1 MVNLDKGIHMEISQI
16 SNQTLSTYSTQRNQN
31 PSGNFELE
39 LEKASQKKLWGTNAD
54 GSQTAF
60 YKADEK
66 GNYIV
71 KHTDKNGNESQ
82 KIINANNVNPTNANS
97 DEMYALNLKENN
109 KAGFEDTVLKVA
121 MSEAKS
127 RLENEYRG
135 IFSKDTKL
143 DSKALISDIIA
154 QSSSNWDYENKAKWQ
169 NFLELLG

>member
-1 MVNLDKGIHMEISQI
+1 MEISQI
-16 SNQTLSTYSTQRNQN
+16 SNQTLSTYSTQKNQN
-31 PSGNFELE
+31 SSRNFELE

-82 KIINANNVNPTNANS
+82 KIINANDVNPTNANS
-97 DEMYALNLKENN
+97 DEMCALNLKENN
-109 KAGFEDTVLKVA
+109 KASFEDTVLKVA

-127 RLENEYRG
+127 RVENEYRG
-135 IFSKDTKL
+135 TFSKDTKL
-143 DSKALISDIIA
+143 DWKVLISDIIA

>member
-1 MVNLDKGIHMEISQI
+1 MEISQI

-60 YKADEK
+60 YKADKK

-71 KHTDKNGNESQ
+71 KHTDKNGNES
-82 KIINANNVNPTNANS
+82 
-97 DEMYALNLKENN
+97 EMYVYALNLKENN
-109 KAGFEDTVLKVA
+109 KASFEDTVLKVA

-127 RLENEYRG
+127 RVENEYRG
-135 IFSKDTKL
+135 TFSKDTKL

>member
-1 MVNLDKGIHMEISQI
+1 MEISQI

-31 PSGNFELE
+31 PSRNFELE

-54 GSQTAF
+54 GSQTVF

-71 KHTDKNGNESQ
+71 KYTDKNGNESQ
-82 KIINANNVNPTNANS
+82 KIINANDVNPTNANS
-97 DEMYALNLKENN
+97 DEMCALNLKENN
-109 KAGFEDTVLKVA
+109 KASFEDTVLKVA

-127 RLENEYRG
+127 RVENEYRG
-135 IFSKDTKL
+135 TFSKDTKL
-143 DSKALISDIIA
+143 DWKVLISDIIA
-154 QSSSNWDYENKAKWQ
+154 QSSSNWDYENKVKWQ

>member
-1 MVNLDKGIHMEISQI
+1 MKISQI
-16 SNQTLSTYSTQRNQN
+16 LNQTLSTYSTQKNQN
-31 PSGNFELE
+31 PSGNFKLE
-39 LEKASQKKLWGTNAD
+39 LEKASQKKLWGINAD

-82 KIINANNVNPTNANS
+82 KIINANDVNPTNANS
-97 DEMYALNLKENN
+97 DEMCALNLKENS
-109 KAGFEDTVLKVA
+109 KASFEDTVLKVA

-127 RLENEYRG
+127 RVENEYRG
-135 IFSKDTKL
+135 TFSKDANL

>member
-1 MVNLDKGIHMEISQI
+1 MEISQI
-16 SNQTLSTYSTQRNQN
+16 SNQTLSTYSTQKNQN
-31 PSGNFELE
+31 SSRNFELE
-39 LEKASQKKLWGTNAD
+39 LEKASQKKLLGTNAD

-82 KIINANNVNPTNANS
+82 KIINANDVNPTNANS
-97 DEMYALNLKENN
+97 DEMCALNLKENN
-109 KAGFEDTVLKVA
+109 KASFEDTVLKVA

-127 RLENEYRG
+127 RVENEYRG
-135 IFSKDTKL
+135 TFSKDTKL

>member
-1 MVNLDKGIHMEISQI
+1 MEISQI
-16 SNQTLSTYSTQRNQN
+16 SNQTLSTYSTQKNQN
-31 PSGNFELE
+31 SSRNFELE

-82 KIINANNVNPTNANS
+82 KIINANDVNPTNANS
-97 DEMYALNLKENN
+97 DEMCALNLKENN
-109 KAGFEDTVLKVA
+109 KASFEDTVLKVA
-121 MSEAKS
+121 MSEAKA
-127 RLENEYRG
+127 RVENEYRG
-135 IFSKDTKL
+135 TFSKDTKL
-143 DSKALISDIIA
+143 DWKALISDIIA